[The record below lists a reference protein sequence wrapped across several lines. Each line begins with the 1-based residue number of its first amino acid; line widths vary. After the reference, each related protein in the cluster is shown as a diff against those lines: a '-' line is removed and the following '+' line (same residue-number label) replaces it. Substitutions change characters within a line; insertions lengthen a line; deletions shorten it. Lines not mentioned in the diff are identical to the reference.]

1 MDSLKKFLDLM
12 ADVVAKAI
20 GPILAR
26 LDAIEKRQPEKG
38 EPGKSLSME
47 DLLAWAVP
55 RMDEWEA
62 AAEAKAQDA
71 IAAAAAAVPVP
82 KDGQSVTVDQVSG
95 LLKGL
100 FDSWARE
107 ADARVT
113 AAVSKAVADIPKPKD
128 GIDGKDADISPLRG
142 ELTELCEKME
152 ATGFAHIERVATK
165 LVADAVAA
173 IPKPK
178 DGRDG
183 ADAAQVD
190 VEKIK
195 AQLVEYCAG
204 LAADGR
210 TALDNTLAAAIEAL
224 PTPKD
229 GVDGKD
235 AEPVDVT
242 AIKAELRTDVAQHVA
257 TLTEWA
263 HEEVPTLVAE
273 AVSALPAPKDGVD
286 GKDAAPADEAAI
298 EAHIV
303 ARCEKWFGD
312 AQRQNFE
319 AIKEIAAT
327 AVAALPQPKD
337 GVDGKDAEPVDVAA
351 ISAHVLGY
359 CEEMGKAMNA
369 SALKSIAEA
378 IAALPVPK
386 DGVDGKSADPVEV
399 EARLQKLFLEWAPV
413 ITREMKAH
421 AAKLFAELPVPKD
434 GINGKDGDSV
444 TLDDV
449 STWLDANFSKWALGA
464 ERAFNEKTERAI
476 AAMPKPK
483 DGRDAVAAK
492 DIELIDGRILR
503 YTFADGT
510 TKDMVTSLQAYRGV
524 FKEGTDYQLNDTVT
538 YGGSMWIGLKAEGL
552 KSKPDA
558 QGNESWR
565 LCVKKGSDG
574 RDLR

>member
-62 AAEAKAQDA
+62 AAEMKAQDA

-152 ATGFAHIERVATK
+152 ATGFAHLERVATK

-204 LAADGR
+204 LAADGC
-210 TALDNTLAAAIEAL
+210 TALDKTLAAAIEAL

-235 AEPVDVT
+235 AEPVDV
-242 AIKAELRTDVAQHVA
+242 
-257 TLTEWA
+257 
-263 HEEVPTLVAE
+263 
-273 AVSALPAPKDGVD
+273 
-286 GKDAAPADEAAI
+286 AAI
-298 EAHIV
+298 RAH
-303 ARCEKWFGD
+303 
-312 AQRQNFE
+312 
-319 AIKEIAAT
+319 
-327 AVAALPQPKD
+327 L
-337 GVDGKDAEPVDVAA
+337 
-351 ISAHVLGY
+351 LGY

-369 SALKSIAEA
+369 GALKSIAEA
-378 IAALPVPK
+378 FAALPVPK

-476 AAMPKPK
+476 IAMPKPK
-483 DGRDAVAAK
+483 DGRDGINAK
-492 DIELIDGRILR
+492 DLELVGRTLR
-503 YTFADGT
+503 WTHADGT
-510 TKDMVTSLQAYRGV
+510 VKEMVTGLPLYQGM
-524 FKEGTDYQLNDTVT
+524 FKEGNDYQVNDLVT
-538 YGGSMWIGLKAEGL
+538 FGGNIWIAVEAKGLKE
-552 KSKPDA
+552 KPGSP
-558 QGNESWR
+558 GNNSWR
-565 LCVKKGSDG
+565 LAVRKGSDG